1 MASEYCMNC
10 FSVKGQYEVCPYCGY
25 VEGTPQ
31 KQPHFLTPG
40 TILNNR
46 FIVGM
51 AIGAGGFGITYKC
64 WDNSLGIT
72 VAIKEFYPVGLVN
85 RAPGESKVGLLSGE
99 KQKQYHTQLK
109 RFLMEARSIAQFGK
123 AKDIV
128 NVYDFFEENNTAYI
142 IMEHIDGVLLKDYLE
157 KSGRLSVEAALGLI
171 TPIIEAVKK
180 IHSKGII
187 HRDVSPDNIFI
198 SSENSIKLFDFGSA
212 SFNNGE
218 KGMDGE
224 KVIKVG
230 YSAPEQYRESSRQ
243 SFYTDIYSIGAILY
257 QMITGVKPVESAERE
272 YKDTLKS
279 PLELGIK
286 INSNLDRAIM
296 EAMAVRPELR
306 FQSVQHL
313 EEALYNKRIAEY
325 PKDKIKK
332 VRRKRNWIIGV
343 ASSLVAATI
352 VVVFLS
358 MTVMK
363 KSNPIFDYVLS
374 EDTITIWVENE
385 SQKEALDS
393 LANDGFKVD
402 PSTDKDETKNVNAKI
417 TEIQKNDEK
426 ITVNIE
432 VKPDM
437 ETALAEAK
445 VAGTMPD
452 MFMTDHVKNI
462 NDYHLESL
470 KTSVYSA
477 INPDD
482 YVHMGQYKDYF
493 SDMKEMPTGID
504 TLIMYAC
511 AFENNSSSNRLK
523 DSKYMTED
531 KAESSASTIDII
543 KDICNEA
550 AEESN
555 MPYFSNESAET
566 AAYFMDE
573 NSWKSV
579 YAGKGADIKVSE
591 ILCNMKNL
599 SRAAIDKTSKKNY
612 SIIKKKNDNNE
623 MITLYGNNIIGN
635 VALRKYINAE
645 AGTYYDDKGNV
656 TESKNKISKYKA
668 YFITNN
674 DKILLI
680 FSERYAINAEST
692 ANKKTAC
699 ERFLWFMLTDKAQ
712 QNKQG
717 PSKET
722 SYPIRQTQFDEFEN
736 FNSDIKGFAELVNS
750 NKPCVIIGDV
760 SSDIYSFDK
769 GLDQHI
775 AESGK
780 EILEPADI
788 QKYCSKYNNEE

>member
-393 LANDGFKVD
+393 LANDGFKGKN
-402 PSTDKDETKNVNAKI
+402 TDKV
-417 TEIQKNDEK
+417 NDESQKMYLGNEK
-426 ITVNIE
+426 IEVVVS

-437 ETALAEAK
+437 EAALTEAK
-445 VAGTMPD
+445 SAKKEDEMPD
-452 MFMTDHVKNI
+452 MFITDHVANVD
-462 NDYHLESL
+462 DYHLESL
-470 KTSVYSA
+470 DNVYSE
-477 INPDD
+477 IKDQD
-482 YVHMGQYKDYF
+482 KQGKYKYKYMSQYKNYF
-493 SDMKEMPTGID
+493 KDMKEMPTGID
-504 TLIMYAC
+504 TLILYAC
-511 AFENNSSSNRLK
+511 EIDNGNNDNNDDDDNLKSSSLYNKEPLPDK
-523 DSKYMTED
+523 ED
-531 KAESSASTIDII
+531 AELPTKEI
-543 KDICNEA
+543 
-550 AEESN
+550 
-555 MPYFSNESAET
+555 
-566 AAYFMDE
+566 
-573 NSWKSV
+573 
-579 YAGKGADIKVSE
+579 SE
-591 ILCNMKNL
+591 IIGGDGKEQPVNISDKYYFYGDSEELAAILINDSWSDVFSEKITPDIDMSEALYKMKNL
-599 SRAAIDKTSKKNY
+599 SMASE
-612 SIIKKKNDNNE
+612 KKKYMISKTQDNEQQGVNH
-623 MITLYGNNIIGN
+623 MYGNNIIGN
-635 VALRKYINAE
+635 VALRKYINE
-645 AGTYYDDKGNV
+645 SENNGDKNR
-656 TESKNKISKYKA
+656 ISNYKA
-668 YFITNN
+668 YFITC
-674 DKILLI
+674 DGKRLVT
-680 FSERYAINAEST
+680 FAERYAINADSSE
-692 ANKKTAC
+692 NKKMAC
-699 ERFLWFMLTDKAQ
+699 MRFLSFMLTDKAQ
-712 QNKQG
+712 GDKQG
-717 PSKET
+717 PYKEM
-722 SYPIRQTQFDEFEN
+722 SYPIYTKQFDEFAN
-736 FNSDIKGFAELVNS
+736 YNSDITSFNGMPE
-750 NKPCVIIGDV
+750 CVIVG
-760 SSDIYSFDK
+760 K
-769 GLDQHI
+769 L
-775 AESGK
+775 SGK
-780 EILEPADI
+780 IYEFNKGIDGYIMGLGDKPFESTDI
-788 QKYCSKYNNEE
+788 KTYLDSINKE